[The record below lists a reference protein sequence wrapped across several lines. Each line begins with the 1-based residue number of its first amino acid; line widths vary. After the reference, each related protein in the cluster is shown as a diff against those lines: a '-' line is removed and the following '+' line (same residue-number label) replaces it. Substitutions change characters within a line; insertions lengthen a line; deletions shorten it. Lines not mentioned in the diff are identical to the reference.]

1 MKSIKNLTR
10 FTYET
15 SAFQGWR
22 LSLSRKGAKF
32 TKYFSDM
39 KLGGEK
45 KSFEVANAALEA
57 LRELLGNAKLV
68 DGKHTQ
74 KTIEKGTKLLAKAG

>member
-1 MKSIKNLTR
+1 
-10 FTYET
+10 
-15 SAFQGWR
+15 
-22 LSLSRKGAKF
+22 
-32 TKYFSDM
+32 M

-74 KTIEKGTKLLAKAG
+74 KTIEKGAKLLAKAG